1 MINPIMQA
9 LNGANRQQSSSNM
22 LGRMLEI
29 KQLLNGQAP
38 EVIYNRMMQSNPAF
52 ANFVRQ
58 NAGKS
63 PEQLAQEYGV
73 DLQTLQNLL
82 R

>member
-9 LNGANRQQSSSNM
+9 LNATGRQSSNNM
-22 LGRMLEI
+22 LGRIAEI

-38 EVIYNRMMQSNPAF
+38 QVVYNRMMQSNPAF

-73 DLQTLQNLL
+73 DLQTLRDLL